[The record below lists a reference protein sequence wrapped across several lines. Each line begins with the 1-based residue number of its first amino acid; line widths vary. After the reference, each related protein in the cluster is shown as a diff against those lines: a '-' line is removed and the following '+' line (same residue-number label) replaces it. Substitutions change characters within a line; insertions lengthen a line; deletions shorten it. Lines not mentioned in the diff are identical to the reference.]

1 MTKNCTDCSSKD
13 ILSISAKNKKN
24 KSKSYKRR
32 KAKEVYLLEKKIFGI
47 FAEQKALAKLYAK
60 KQTEYNTRLQE
71 IRAKKGKLYEFVN
84 YTSTLRDECASSFI
98 ACAYC
103 FRRS

>member
-1 MTKNCTDCSSKD
+1 MPHID
-13 ILSISAKNKKN
+13 LISLFIAP
-24 KSKSYKRR
+24 
-32 KAKEVYLLEKKIFGI
+32 VWG
-47 FAEQKALAKLYAK
+47 LY
-60 KQTEYNTRLQE
+60 
-71 IRAKKGKLYEFVN
+71 VN